1 MIGIIAAMSCE
12 LEKLLEAAEIEEKRS
27 VSGLVFY
34 VGTLSGARVVMTV
47 CGEGKVNAALC
58 AEAMILMY
66 SPSLLINTG
75 VAGGLSPTLAVP
87 DVAVASAVCEHDYDI
102 SPLGYG
108 KGEVLFPGGSATYFE
123 AEGRFADAVL
133 RAAEE
138 AGVHAERGVIVS
150 GDQFIADAE
159 VKERLRRDFC
169 GIACEME
176 GGAIGHVAFLNG
188 VPFAVLRA
196 ISDNAD
202 DSTKFDPLR
211 AAEISVMLTSR
222 AISLMNEN

>member
-12 LEKLLEAAEIEEKRS
+12 LEKLLEAAKIEEKKS
-27 VSGLVFY
+27 VSGLTFY
-34 VGTLSGARVVMTV
+34 LGTLDGARVVMTV

-58 AEAMILMY
+58 AEAMILLF
-66 SPSLLINTG
+66 SPSLIINTG

-123 AEGRFADAVL
+123 AEKTFADAVL
-133 RAAEE
+133 RAAKEE
-138 AGVHAERGVIVS
+138 GVHAERGVIVT
-150 GDQFIADAE
+150 GDSFIADADT
-159 VKERLRRDFC
+159 KERLRRDFG

-176 GGAIGHVAFLNG
+176 GGAIGHTAFLNG

-202 DSTKFDPLR
+202 DSTKFDPIR
-211 AAEISVMLTSR
+211 AAEISVRLTRR
-222 AISLMNEN
+222 AISLMNVN

>member
-12 LEKLLEAAEIEEKRS
+12 LEKLIEAAQIEETRT
-27 VSGLVFY
+27 VSGLSFHI
-34 VGTLSGARVVMTV
+34 GTLSGARVVMTV

-58 AEAMILMY
+58 AQTMILLY
-66 SPSLLINTG
+66 APTLLVNTG
-75 VAGGLSPTLAVP
+75 VAGALSPTLAVP

-123 AEGRFADAVL
+123 AERRFGDAVL

-138 AGVHAERGVIVS
+138 LGVHAECGIIAS
-150 GDQFIADAE
+150 GDQFIADAA
-159 VKERLRRDFC
+159 VKEGLCRDF
-169 GIACEME
+169 GAIACEME
-176 GGAIGHVAFLNG
+176 GGAVGHVAFLNG

-202 DSTKFDPLR
+202 DSTKFDPVR
-211 AAEISVMLTSR
+211 AAEISVALTQR
-222 AISLMNEN
+222 AISLLNAN

>member
-1 MIGIIAAMSCE
+1 MIGIIAAMRCE
-12 LEKLLEAAEIEEKRS
+12 LEQLLAAAKIEETRS
-27 VSGLVFY
+27 EGRLTFH
-34 VGTLSGARVVMTV
+34 VGTLDGVRVVMTV

-58 AEAMILMY
+58 AEAMILLY
-66 SPSLLINTG
+66 APSLLVNTG
-75 VAGGLSPTLAVP
+75 VAGALSPTLSVP

-102 SPLGYG
+102 SALGYG

-123 AEGRFADAVL
+123 AEKCFSNAVL
-133 RAAEE
+133 RAAAEE
-138 AGVHAERGVIVS
+138 GVHAECGVIVS
-150 GDQFIADAE
+150 GDRFIADGDT
-159 VKERLRRDFC
+159 KEQLRCDFG

-202 DSTKFDPLR
+202 DSTKFDPIR
-211 AAEISVMLTSR
+211 AADISVRLTRR
-222 AISLMNEN
+222 AISLLNAN

>member
-12 LEKLLEAAEIEEKRS
+12 LEKLLEAAKIEEKKS
-27 VSGLVFY
+27 VSGLTFY
-34 VGTLSGARVVMTV
+34 LGTLDGVRVVMTV

-58 AEAMILMY
+58 AEAMILLY
-66 SPSLLINTG
+66 APSLIINTG

-123 AEGRFADAVL
+123 AEKTFSDAVL
-133 RAAEE
+133 RAAKEE
-138 AGVHAERGVIVS
+138 GVHAERGVIVT
-150 GDQFIADAE
+150 GDSFIADAE
-159 VKERLRRDFC
+159 TKERLRRDFG

-176 GGAIGHVAFLNG
+176 GGSIGHTAFLNG

-202 DSTKFDPLR
+202 DSTKFDPIR
-211 AAEISVMLTSR
+211 AAEISVRLTRR
-222 AISLMNEN
+222 AISLMNVN